1 MKDAKEFRLNSYTA
15 TIECPHCG
23 HSNDGWLSD
32 PRGSDT
38 ECDECGKQF
47 NVPEDIEV
55 TIQ

>member
-1 MKDAKEFRLNSYTA
+1 MA
-15 TIECPHCG
+15 TEIILKSIIECPHCG
-23 HSNDGWLSD
+23 YGNDGWLSD

-47 NVPEDIEV
+47 NVPKDIEV